1 MEPDT
6 AWPMIVTAAWG
17 SSFIAVATATAYCSA
32 NIVMLRTSGMELP
45 GRVTVALFLST
56 ASSTGP
62 RQSANDANNSAATN
76 QARSGSRPLS
86 RAVASRDKPIRKN
99 ARGTI
104 SSRQIGSVLGRSDC
118 HPCQIR

>member
-1 MEPDT
+1 VADDGHGGM
-6 AWPMIVTAAWG
+6 G

-32 NIVMLRTSGMELP
+32 NIVMLRTSGIELP
-45 GRVTVALFLST
+45 GRITVALFLST
-56 ASSTGP
+56 ASSRGP
-62 RQSANDANNSAATN
+62 RQSANDANNSAATS
-76 QARSGSRPLS
+76 QASSGSRPLS

-99 ARGTI
+99 ARGTT